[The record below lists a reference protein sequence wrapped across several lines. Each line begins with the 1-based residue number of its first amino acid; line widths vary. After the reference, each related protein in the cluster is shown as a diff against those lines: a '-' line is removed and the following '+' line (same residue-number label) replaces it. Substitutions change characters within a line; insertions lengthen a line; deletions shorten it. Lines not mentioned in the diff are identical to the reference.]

1 MFNYKKMN
9 SNFFLNGFFVTG
21 TDTNIGKT
29 IVSAVLVNKLNAN
42 YWKPIQCG
50 KDEENLTDSQKI
62 KNLLNLENH
71 KIYPE
76 TYVLSNPLSPNIAA
90 KKENV
95 IIDLEKL
102 KKQKIEQNKF
112 TIVEGAGGLLVPIN
126 EKYLVIDMIKY
137 FKLPVILVA
146 KTELGTINHTLLSL
160 EVLANR
166 SQQIKGIIF
175 VGKNHQDTIQTIKY
189 FSKEILSCE
198 VKVLGVIN
206 LVNKINK
213 NNIIEFGNLIKI

>member
-1 MFNYKKMN
+1 MN
-9 SNFFLNGFFVTG
+9 SNFFFNGFFVTG

-50 KDEENLTDSQKI
+50 KDEKKLTDSQKI
-62 KNLLNLENH
+62 KNLLNLESH

-76 TYVLSNPLSPNIAA
+76 TYVLNNPLSPNIAA

-95 IIDLEKL
+95 NIDLEKL

-126 EKYLVIDMIKY
+126 EKYLMIDMIKY

-166 SQQIKGIIF
+166 KQQIKGIIF
-175 VGKNHQDTIQTIKY
+175 VGKNQYDTIQTIKY
-189 FSKEILSCE
+189 FSKEILNCE

-213 NNIIEFGNLIKI
+213 NNIIEFGNLIEI

>member
-1 MFNYKKMN
+1 MN
-9 SNFFLNGFFVTG
+9 SNFFNGYFVSG

-29 IVSAVLVNKLNAN
+29 IVCAVLINKLNAN

-50 KDEENLTDSQKI
+50 KDEKNLTDSQKI
-62 KNLLNLENH
+62 KKLLNLENH

-76 TYVLSNPLSPNIAA
+76 SYVLNNPLSPNIAS

-102 KKQKIEQNKF
+102 KKHKIEQNKF

-137 FKLPVILVA
+137 FQLPLILVA
-146 KTELGTINHTLLSL
+146 KTELGTINHTLMSL

-166 SQQIKGIIF
+166 KQQIKGIIF
-175 VGKNHQDTIQTIKY
+175 VGKNNLETIQTIKY
-189 FSKEILSCE
+189 FSKIILSYE

-213 NNIIEFGNLIKI
+213 STIIEFGNLIEI